1 MAGPMRATQC
11 PRFPMT
17 NINESFARRSWP
29 RAVAGGLM
37 AALSGCATG
46 TAVMTH
52 ELKIVPPGDAPLES
66 STVVA
71 IRALPALVC
80 GLDGGA
86 STAPVYALHIAL
98 PGAPPG
104 QPVYAEDTKS
114 LDCAGR
120 ACVLVTQ
127 VRALPDGP
135 AWRTAQL
142 TIRSCATVESA
153 KSWIGDAIVSP
164 GGDSDSMTVRFMW
177 RGDAWIKE

>member
-1 MAGPMRATQC
+1 MRATQG

-17 NINESFARRSWP
+17 NINEPFARRSWP

-52 ELKIVPPGDAPLES
+52 EPKIVPPGDAPLES

-80 GLDGGA
+80 GLAGEA
-86 STAPVYALHIAL
+86 SMAPVYALHIAL

-127 VRALPDGP
+127 VRALPDGA
-135 AWRTAQL
+135 AWCNAQL

-153 KSWIGDAIVSP
+153 KSWIGDAIISP
-164 GGDSDSMTVRFMW
+164 GGESDSMTLRFMW